1 MSGIEPNDLY
11 LDVPALREL
20 ATLLD
25 GVPELAEDLEDSVS
39 GRARLGA
46 ANTRLSG
53 RSSDQPLPFS
63 VGAAKVRDHLHAT
76 LVSWVRLICEQR
88 ALDYTGDTSTAG
100 LARWLH
106 RNLIALAM
114 TEGAEGAP
122 AEIRMAVAAAER
134 VVCPPAVEY
143 TIDAMAIEAA
153 RRARLNSSGIAILA
167 KELGEPFRAITVR
180 RIQTLRD
187 AGRVAPV
194 PGPWAADWPEQF
206 VVGEVFDAHLAHPM
220 RRRKYPTRSRG
231 RRTRSST
238 LGSAASVVPE
248 GCE

>member
-134 VVCPPAVEY
+134 VVCPCGCGVHDRCHGDRSRTSGPAQFLRNRHPGKGIGRAVPC
-143 TIDAMAIEAA
+143 DHGSPHPNPA
-153 RRARLNSSGIAILA
+153 RRGPRRPGARTVGRRLA
-167 KELGEPFRAITVR
+167 RAVR
-180 RIQTLRD
+180 R
-187 AGRVAPV
+187 
-194 PGPWAADWPEQF
+194 
-206 VVGEVFDAHLAHPM
+206 
-220 RRRKYPTRSRG
+220 RRG
-231 RRTRSST
+231 LRRTSGSSHAPPKISHP
-238 LGSAASVVPE
+238 LQRPPNP
-248 GCE
+248 